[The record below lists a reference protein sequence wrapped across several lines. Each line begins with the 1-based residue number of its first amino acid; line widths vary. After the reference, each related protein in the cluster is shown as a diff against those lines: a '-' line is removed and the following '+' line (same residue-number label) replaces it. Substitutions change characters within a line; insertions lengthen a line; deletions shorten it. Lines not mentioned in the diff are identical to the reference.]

1 MKNKHKMLAKFS
13 PSPIRY
19 LADITEE
26 TPLPNQGMGVN
37 VGYPNKSYYQHR
49 KDISIFLTSH
59 PPPFWFMT
67 CFLYYVVLRYILCVL
82 VEFGQN
88 EEVSNTAQ
96 TIVP

>member
-19 LADITEE
+19 LADINEE

-49 KDISIFLTSH
+49 KDI
-59 PPPFWFMT
+59 
-67 CFLYYVVLRYILCVL
+67 
-82 VEFGQN
+82 
-88 EEVSNTAQ
+88 
-96 TIVP
+96 

>member
-1 MKNKHKMLAKFS
+1 MLAKFS